1 MRAAF
6 IEARSAFFSSL
17 LWCSYATGGP
27 GREPD
32 APDDP
37 EDLASSS
44 GSRVWGS
51 GIPPRS
57 CLPAAATVGFADVTS
72 VPDAVF
78 RLVSDV
84 LILHRARDV
93 DVRAKHEDIF
103 GT

>member
-1 MRAAF
+1 MRY
-6 IEARSAFFSSL
+6 SGKGHSL
-17 LWCSYATGGP
+17 GQNRLDTRVEWSTHCAVCG
-27 GREPD
+27 
-32 APDDP
+32 DP